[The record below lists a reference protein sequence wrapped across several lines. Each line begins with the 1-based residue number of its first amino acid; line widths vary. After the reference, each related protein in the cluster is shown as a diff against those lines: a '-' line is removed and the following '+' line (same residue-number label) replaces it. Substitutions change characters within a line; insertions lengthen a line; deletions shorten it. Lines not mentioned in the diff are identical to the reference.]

1 MPLAELNEKCHSE
14 ESTIKHVTRSPM
26 FACTFLA
33 SFAAIIYVLLGTGI
47 LSIPKI
53 GTSQAPRAIFYI
65 AAACY
70 LGGGLLVLKGTRW
83 LWIVGLVANAWVIAI
98 FFVAYR
104 HEPTMMLS
112 SAGVA
117 TKTAQV
123 LLEAGLIYLVASR
136 RPKTPPVHQIRP
148 DQASRVPAG
157 VGPV

>member
-1 MPLAELNEKCHSE
+1 MKNMTK
-14 ESTIKHVTRSPM
+14 STMI
-26 FACTFLA
+26 ACTFLA
-33 SFAAIIYVLLGTGI
+33 SFAALIYVLLGTNT

-53 GTSQAPRAIFYI
+53 GTSEAPTAIFYI

-104 HEPTMMLS
+104 HESTMMLS
-112 SAGVA
+112 AAGLA

-123 LLEAGLIYLVASR
+123 LLEAGLIYLVASW
-136 RPKTPPVHQIRP
+136 RPQTRPVHQIRP
-148 DQASRVPAG
+148 SQAGKVRAG
-157 VGPV
+157 VGPI